1 MLDIRLFKAHL
12 VDIFVDNRLNES
24 QSFEEEIEKI
34 SVFPISNKGKQIFTV
49 TDGLDNLDM
58 IFIYFRFIILVS

>member
-1 MLDIRLFKAHL
+1 MFDIRPAF
-12 VDIFVDNRLNES
+12 VDIFVDNRLNEL
-24 QSFEEEIEKI
+24 QSFVEEIEKI

-49 TDGLDNLDM
+49 TDRLDNLDM

>member
-1 MLDIRLFKAHL
+1 MFDIRPVV
-12 VDIFVDNRLNES
+12 VDIFVDNRLNEL
-24 QSFEEEIEKI
+24 QSFVEEIEKI

-49 TDGLDNLDM
+49 TDRLDNLDM